1 MLQRESRQLRQQIQD
16 LERQL
21 SRSAERIRQLEAAG
35 GPEALHES
43 EERLALAMNAAQFGA
58 FDFYPQSGKLI
69 LSAVA
74 RRHFGLPP
82 AVEASYQ
89 VLLRGMHPDD
99 RPRVDRLLQQAMR
112 PESGGRYTAEFRII
126 GAQGQLERWLSARG
140 QLFFDL
146 DGNAVRFIGVTQD
159 LTERKHLEDQFLQAQ
174 KLDGIGRLA
183 SGVAHDFNNLITV
196 ITGYTEMALG
206 DLALETPLRDSME
219 EIGKAA
225 MRAASLTRQL
235 LTFSR
240 RQISQPKEIVLND
253 LVGEFEKM
261 LERLIGEDVELVLSL
276 DPEAGALRA
285 DPGQIEQVILN
296 LAINARDAMPHGGR
310 LFIETSRFLAGEE
323 IAHAQLGMA
332 AGEYVLLSV
341 SDTGSGMTEDVKAHI
356 FEPFFTT
363 KEVGKGTGLGLSTV
377 YGIVTQSGGTISVCS
392 EPGHGSTFKMRF
404 PAVEAGR
411 SGSAK
416 PSAEVT
422 PAGYETILLAEDEA
436 AVRKYVRQILERQG
450 YTVLEACNGREA
462 LEAAQRHRGPI
473 HLLLT
478 DIVMPEMGGVDL
490 VAEFGV
496 ARRQVP
502 VLCMSGYTDRVWR
515 QEDLG
520 YLQKPFTPTALLT
533 QLRTILDAA
542 EAGSRLFSRAAE

>member
-1 MLQRESRQLRQQIQD
+1 VLERESQQLRQQIQD

-21 SRSAERIRQLEAAG
+21 SQSAERIRQLEDAG
-35 GPEALHES
+35 QPEALHES

-58 FDFYPQSGKLI
+58 FDFYPRSGKLI
-69 LSAVA
+69 LSTVA
-74 RRHFGLPP
+74 RRHFGLSP
-82 AVEASYQ
+82 AVEASYE
-89 VLLRGMHPDD
+89 VLLRGIHPDD
-99 RPRVDRLLQQAMR
+99 RQRVDRLLQQAMR
-112 PESGGRYTAEFRII
+112 PESGGRYAAEYRTI
-126 GAQGQLERWLSARG
+126 GVEGQLERWLSARG
-140 QLFFDL
+140 QVFFDRE
-146 DGNAVRFIGVTQD
+146 DNAVRFIGVTQD
-159 LTERKHLEDQFLQAQ
+159 LTEHKHLEDQFLQAQ

-206 DLALETPLRDSME
+206 DIPPDTPLRDSMV

-225 MRAASLTRQL
+225 VRAASLTRQL

-240 RQISQPKEIVLND
+240 RQISQPKEIVLNH
-253 LVGEFEKM
+253 LVAEFEKM
-261 LERLIGEDVELVLSL
+261 LQRLIGEDVELVLTL

-296 LAINARDAMPHGGR
+296 LAINARDAMPQGGR
-310 LFIETSRFLAGEE
+310 LFIETSRVLADEE
-323 IAHAQLGMA
+323 VAQTQLGIV

-341 SDTGSGMTEDVKAHI
+341 SDTGSGMTEDVRAHI

-377 YGIVTQSGGTISVCS
+377 YGIVAQSGGTISVCS

-411 SGSAK
+411 SGTPK
-416 PSAEVT
+416 PSAQVT
-422 PAGYETILLAEDEA
+422 RAGNETILLAEDEA
-436 AVRKYVRQILERQG
+436 VVRKYVRQILERQG
-450 YTVLEACNGREA
+450 YTVLEASNGREA
-462 LEAAQRHRGPI
+462 LEIAQLHRGPI

-502 VLCMSGYTDRVWR
+502 VLCMSGYTNRVGLQR
-515 QEDLG
+515 GLG
-520 YLQKPFTPTALLT
+520 YLQKPFTPTALLA
-533 QLRTILDAA
+533 QLRAILDAA
-542 EAGSRLFSRAAE
+542 EAGSLLFSSVAL